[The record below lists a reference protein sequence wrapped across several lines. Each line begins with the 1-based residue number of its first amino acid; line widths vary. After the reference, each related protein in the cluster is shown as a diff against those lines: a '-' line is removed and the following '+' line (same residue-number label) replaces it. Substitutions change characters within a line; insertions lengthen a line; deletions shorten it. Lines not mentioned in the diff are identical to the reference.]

1 MIQLQKGNDIQ
12 YDTYFPSNETDPVK
26 NELDLLVRMIQPCK
40 IENETAW

>member
-12 YDTYFPSNETDPVK
+12 YDTYFLSNETDPVK
-26 NELDLLVRMIQPCK
+26 NELNLLVRMIWPRK